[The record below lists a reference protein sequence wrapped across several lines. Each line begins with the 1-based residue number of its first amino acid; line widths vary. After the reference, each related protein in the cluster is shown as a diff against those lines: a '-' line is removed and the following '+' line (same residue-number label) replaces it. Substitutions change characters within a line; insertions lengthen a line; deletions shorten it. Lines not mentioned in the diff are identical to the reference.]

1 MSVEVLIQ
9 NINLGNK
16 DAIIQSLT
24 RLINLLNKDPKM
36 QEEVIQCLPEEHIL
50 LIIDCLEH
58 SDPTLRKLAAKFLLD
73 LVHDNY
79 LVQLV
84 FCDILGLIPCDG
96 KVCINS
102 IPEAFKNVSRHIPE
116 CLEALRSASAEETQ
130 GPLPYCW
137 YLHIQDAEKS
147 DKNVVFIPNEDKDMV
162 VENNAFFDPHFSML
176 GFVMRGPRKENNEKP
191 KSRVS
196 DVVRPASSYHPTA
209 SLELGNSAV
218 SVDNNMFQRTQP
230 DMKSSQTKT
239 VTASNLKSATTNK
252 RKTLIKNPIVT
263 GSTQVSTRTMK
274 ATMINSSVLTPTNYF
289 PKTEKS
295 QNNRTTVMSTEAIDD
310 TRAHT
315 TEKET
320 RSKPNSAKKEPSG
333 GRLGV
338 RKTEP
343 TIEPLERFQE
353 SKLNASIN
361 EMSET
366 QSHEIDGSL
375 RNSQVFAAHPH
386 PQENMKGKSKTVKV
400 IKTPKGLPEKT
411 LSYRDKNT
419 SSMLTTDEL
428 NSSQLAKNKISD
440 IDKRLQL
447 KTPKG
452 NPAAS
457 PSNPS
462 TKSATNTN
470 LLNKILKS
478 KPQANDKQM
487 SATQS
492 SQKQGIDKASFWD
505 FIYAYRKLNATA
517 LSSVMTSSTKATKS
531 PITTNYPKKED
542 LSKTLMSESNLPS
555 KKKATH
561 TSLIQSGELVKSS
574 LKEKYEALD
583 EELSLDVAQPTPKET
598 VYSSRKSNLASAP
611 LKNYHISAGFKNPIA
626 SSRVSQEIKKEN
638 LTSFGKLLSP
648 RRSHD
653 VTYLAN
659 HKKKVDA
666 STTIQSQKNNK
677 KVATKKVNQTMAA
690 DSPRIK

>member
-1 MSVEVLIQ
+1 
-9 NINLGNK
+9 
-16 DAIIQSLT
+16 
-24 RLINLLNKDPKM
+24 M
-36 QEEVIQCLPEEHIL
+36 QEEVIQCLPEQHIL
-50 LIIDCLEH
+50 QIIDCLEH

-102 IPEAFKNVSRHIPE
+102 IPEAFKNVSKHIPE
-116 CLEALRSASAEETQ
+116 CLEALKTSPAEETQ
-130 GPLPYCW
+130 GSLPYCW

-147 DKNVVFIPNEDKDMV
+147 DKNVVFIPNEDKDEV
-162 VENNAFFDPHFSML
+162 AENNAFFDPHFSML

-191 KSRVS
+191 KTRVS
-196 DVVRPASSYHPTA
+196 DVIRPASSYQP
-209 SLELGNSAV
+209 SMELGSSAV
-218 SVDNNMFQRTQP
+218 SVGTETIFQRTQP
-230 DMKSSQTKT
+230 DMKAKPQ
-239 VTASNLKSATTNK
+239 TASNLKGVIAGTTNK
-252 RKTLIKNPIVT
+252 RKTLIKNPIAA
-263 GSTQVSTRTMK
+263 GLQSVSTRMVKSTV
-274 ATMINSSVLTPTNYF
+274 NSSLTSYF

-295 QNNRTTVMSTEAIDD
+295 QNNRTTVMSTEAIEDM
-310 TRAHT
+310 HT
-315 TEKET
+315 TMTEKET
-320 RSKPNSAKKEPSG
+320 RSKPNSAKKEPVG
-333 GRLGV
+333 TRLGV

-366 QSHEIDGSL
+366 QSHEIEGSL
-375 RNSQVFAAHPH
+375 RNSQVFPP
-386 PQENMKGKSKTVKV
+386 PQQQQTHQETLKGKSKTVKV
-400 IKTPKGLPEKT
+400 IKTPKGIPEKT

-419 SSMLTTDEL
+419 SSMLTTDDL
-428 NSSQLAKNKISD
+428 NSSQLTKNKLSD

-447 KTPKG
+447 RTPKG
-452 NPAAS
+452 NTTTTT
-457 PSNPS
+457 NPS
-462 TKSATNTN
+462 SASSKSATNTN

-478 KPQANDKQM
+478 KPAANDRQL
-487 SATQS
+487 SATQA

-517 LSSVMTSSTKATKS
+517 LSSVMTSSTKATKT
-531 PITTNYPKKED
+531 PLTNYPKKED

-561 TSLIQSGELVKSS
+561 TSLIQSGELMKSS

-583 EELSLDVAQPTPKET
+583 EELSLDIAQPTPKEN
-598 VYSSRKSNLASAP
+598 VYSSRKSNIASAP

-666 STTIQSQKNNK
+666 SASIQGQKNNK
-677 KVATKKVNQTMAA
+677 KVAAKKVNQTMAA